1 MAATPKTTK
10 PRASKETAVAKPKA
24 SLPMPADAM
33 ERMKADVAALKSKL
47 AAPAGDGIGVTQSKE
62 FKLPDGSKVDE
73 FKGIIVDFVS
83 FNAYYEGIYNPDN
96 VVPPNCFAIGTVKN
110 DDLAPSESSP
120 EPQDEGCGS
129 CKGCW
134 ANAFK
139 SADNGKGKACKQ
151 SIRVAVLLEDGEL
164 HRLNI
169 SSTGLTAFG
178 TYVRDVASTLGVA
191 PYAVMTTFTFDD
203 KFDYPSVRCV
213 EPIELNEEQ
222 LAFVF
227 SKRDDAL
234 AMLMQEPDVS
244 EFQAKVVDARNKP
257 KGRAGAKTATAPVG
271 RGRKAA

>member
-1 MAATPKTTK
+1 MAAAKPKTAK
-10 PRASKETAVAKPKA
+10 KTAVAKPKA

-33 ERMKADVAALKSKL
+33 ERMRADVEALKNKL
-47 AAPAGDGIGVTQSKE
+47 AAPGGDGITVTQSKE
-62 FKLPDGSKVDE
+62 FKLPDGAKVDT
-73 FKGIIVDFVS
+73 FNGIIVDFVS
-83 FNAYYEGIYNPDN
+83 FNAYYEGAYNPDN

-110 DDLAPSESSP
+110 DDLAPSDASP
-120 EPQDEGCGS
+120 DRQDDDCGS

-178 TYVRDVASTLGVA
+178 AYVRDVANSLGCA
-191 PYAVMTTFTFDD
+191 PYGVMTTFTFDD
-203 KFDYPSVRCV
+203 KFDYPSVRCTDPV
-213 EPIELNEEQ
+213 QLNDDQ
-222 LAFVF
+222 LAYVF
-227 SKRDDAL
+227 TKRDDAL
-234 AMLMQEPDVS
+234 AMLMVEPDVS

-257 KGRAGAKTATAPVG
+257 KGRASAAAGKVTTAG
-271 RGRKAA
+271 RRKAA

>member
-1 MAATPKTTK
+1 MATAKKTTAPKTT
-10 PRASKETAVAKPKA
+10 AVTKAKA
-24 SLPMPADAM
+24 SLPMPADAA
-33 ERMKADVAALKSKL
+33 ERMRADMEAMKAKL
-47 AAPAGDGIGVTQSKE
+47 AAPGGDGIQVTQSKE

-83 FNAYYEGIYNPDN
+83 FNAFYEGAYNADN

-110 DDLAPSESSP
+110 DDLVPSDAAPDR
-120 EPQDEGCGS
+120 QDDDCGS

-151 SIRVAVLLEDGEL
+151 SIRVAVLLDDGEL

-178 TYVRDVASTLGVA
+178 AYVRDVAGNLGAA
-191 PYAVMTTFTFDD
+191 PYGVMTTFTFDD
-203 KFDYPSVRCV
+203 KFDYPSVRCGDPV
-213 EPIELNEEQ
+213 TLNDDQ
-222 LAFVF
+222 LAYVF

-234 AMLMQEPDVS
+234 AMLMVEPDVS

-257 KGRAGAKTATAPVG
+257 KGRAAAATTSKAPAG
-271 RGRKAA
+271 RRRAA